1 MLFGVCVLFVFVE
14 TYFSRIIE
22 FLSTRLSNVRS
33 RGLAKDSDWYLGQR
47 SSLFLMLM
55 LGCFFFLSVSV
66 LMSTEGWGTMNATCF
81 TTALMI
87 TLAFVDQEVTSWEG
101 KAAFVAEGKQVSNRV
116 SSNLRRTSVPSVAVS
131 PCVCQSACVCL
142 SSCLSLSLSLWAS
155 LFPYAFPCSLSFS
168 QTFYHSVPFLVPA
181 SSRWFEVTP
190 WSCCRE
196 GGFLP
201 VQRTGHC
208 PAEGQT
214 CIPTRAS

>member
-101 KAAFVAEGKQVSNRV
+101 KAFLIFWVPVSTMLFWYTLGDYIRFQDNRMRRKQRQQLLSGLLQHRDDLQPLANEYGVVTRHAFVRHVL
-116 SSNLRRTSVPSVAVS
+116 LRLGSVDRDELDAIEEHFDGFDVHGRGVLEPYD
-131 PCVCQSACVCL
+131 L
-142 SSCLSLSLSLWAS
+142 S
-155 LFPYAFPCSLSFS
+155 
-168 QTFYHSVPFLVPA
+168 
-181 SSRWFEVTP
+181 RN
-190 WSCCRE
+190 WS
-196 GGFLP
+196 
-201 VQRTGHC
+201 
-208 PAEGQT
+208 
-214 CIPTRAS
+214 